1 MNNDCVTKI
10 TDVTVNE
17 IFQDAL
23 FFQVLYEITV
33 NMDNS
38 EAVIIVDRFLKLQS
52 VVFMSE
58 LMKFFDEKHIELGI
72 WAEKNEFVR
81 RLNEERNNNGIH
93 YSPIGS
99 DRMKNIIEDMGIS
112 WESSCYDINLV
123 VKDNNVIN
131 LNVEDYGVKPDELW
145 KNILIIAKSASDGAL
160 ATVSSKI
167 TTEVFLEYGK
177 EKIIE
182 NSKRLQDFLSG
193 TRYSYSSC
201 VLFSKTKDLTVED
214 KVFIMYRYR
223 LIYLA
228 YAFLNSLEGMLVQIG
243 TAGTNI
249 YNIEFEMK
257 SYVRKHIAM
266 VCEIIHNDLDK
277 LKSLQTPFYK
287 EVQKDIDAQIGEKSF
302 FPLNRKLRNNLH
314 YSLGTTPLSKK
325 ELNVVDK
332 YQPIYIECIL
342 KKFQS
347 KMSIN
352 ISEEVKE
359 ATELLRII
367 AKKKK
372 RDSL

>member
-1 MNNDCVTKI
+1 MNDNSVTKI

-23 FFQVLYEITV
+23 FFQVLYKIIV
-33 NMDNS
+33 SMDNN
-38 EAVIIVDRFLKLQS
+38 EAVVAADRFLKLQS

-58 LMKFFDEKHIELGI
+58 LMKYFDEKHIELGI
-72 WAEKNEFVR
+72 GAEKDEFVR

-99 DRMKNIIEDMGIS
+99 DRMKNIIEDMGIN

-131 LNVEDYGVKPDELW
+131 LNVEDYGIKPDEFWRRLPT
-145 KNILIIAKSASDGAL
+145 IVKSASDGAL
-160 ATVSSKI
+160 ASVSSEI

-182 NSKRLQDFLSG
+182 NSKRLENFLSG
-193 TRYSYSSC
+193 TRYSYSSYE
-201 VLFSKTKDLTVED
+201 LFYKAKELTVED

-243 TAGTNI
+243 TVGTNT
-249 YNIEFEMK
+249 YHIEFDMK
-257 SYVRKHIAM
+257 SYVRKHVAM
-266 VCEIIHNDLDK
+266 VCEIIHIDLDK
-277 LKSLQTPFYK
+277 LKTLQTPFQK
-287 EVQKDIDAQIGEKSF
+287 ALQKDIDNKIGEKSF

-325 ELNVVDK
+325 ELNVIDK
-332 YQPIYIECIL
+332 YQPIYIECVL
-342 KKFQS
+342 KQCQR
-347 KMSIN
+347 KMTVNIN
-352 ISEEVKE
+352 EDVKKD
-359 ATELLRII
+359 TEFLRML

-372 RDSL
+372 

>member
-58 LMKFFDEKHIELGI
+58 LMKYFDEKHIELGI
-72 WAEKNEFVR
+72 GAEKNEFVR

-93 YSPIGS
+93 YSLIGS

-131 LNVEDYGVKPDELW
+131 LNVEDYGIKPDEFW

-182 NSKRLQDFLSG
+182 NSKRLQNYLSG

-201 VLFSKTKDLTVED
+201 ILFSKAKDLTVED

-228 YAFLNSLEGMLVQIG
+228 YAFLNSLEGMLVEIG
-243 TAGTNI
+243 TAGTNT

-257 SYVRKHIAM
+257 SYVRKHVAM

-277 LKSLQTPFYK
+277 LKSLHTPFYK
-287 EVQKDIDAQIGEKSF
+287 AVQKDIDSQIGEKSF

-314 YSLGTTPLSKK
+314 YSFGTTPLSKK
-325 ELNVVDK
+325 ELNVIDK
-332 YQPIYIECIL
+332 YQPIYIECVL
-342 KKFQS
+342 KKFKS
-347 KMSIN
+347 KMTIN

-359 ATELLRII
+359 ATEFLRIL
-367 AKKKK
+367 ANKK
-372 RDSL
+372 

>member
-1 MNNDCVTKI
+1 MNNDCITKI
-10 TDVTVNE
+10 ADVTVNE

-33 NMDNS
+33 RMDNY
-38 EAVIIVDRFLKLQS
+38 EAVVAADRFLKLQS

-58 LMKFFDEKHIELGI
+58 LMKYFDEKHIELGI
-72 WAEKNEFVR
+72 GAEKNEFVR
-81 RLNEERNNNGIH
+81 RLNEERNDNGIH

-99 DRMKNIIEDMGIS
+99 DRMKNVIKDMGIN
-112 WESSCYDINLV
+112 WGSSCCDINLV

-131 LNVEDYGVKPDELW
+131 LNIEDYGIKPDEFW
-145 KNILIIAKSASDGAL
+145 TNILIIAKSASDGAL

-182 NSKRLQDFLSG
+182 NSKRLENYLSG

-201 VLFSKTKDLTVED
+201 VLFSKAKDLTVED

-243 TAGTNI
+243 TAGTNT
-249 YNIEFEMK
+249 YNIEFDMK
-257 SYVRKHIAM
+257 SYVRKHVAM
-266 VCEIIHNDLDK
+266 VCEMIHIDLDK
-277 LKSLQTPFYK
+277 LKTLQTPFQK
-287 EVQKDIDAQIGEKSF
+287 ALQKDIDNQIGEKSF

-325 ELNVVDK
+325 ELNLIDK
-332 YQPIYIECIL
+332 YQPIYIECVL
-342 KKFQS
+342 KQCQR
-347 KMSIN
+347 KMTVN

-359 ATELLRII
+359 VTEFLRMLT
-367 AKKKK
+367 KKKK
-372 RDSL
+372 